1 MPVDREL
8 PTREAEDLIALT
20 REIADAELAPKAAQ
34 YEREERF
41 PREVFRLLGD
51 AGDGRVGAH
60 GGAGGDPDQPA
71 AVAIEPAFDLLT
83 SAERRW

>member
-41 PREVFRLLGD
+41 PREVFRVLGL
-51 AGDGRVGAH
+51 
-60 GGAGGDPDQPA
+60 AGG
-71 AVAIEPAFDLLT
+71 
-83 SAERRW
+83 